1 MFNGIQSL
9 QVTWKIIYR
18 LMHVELAKF
27 MEDVPIQLVRRLH
40 EFPSANPEF
49 DAPVV
54 LEGKVMINLQFTC
67 NGVIRVVHGFGDNKA
82 NAKKAASKVAL
93 LHLSRT

>member
-1 MFNGIQSL
+1 
-9 QVTWKIIYR
+9 
-18 LMHVELAKF
+18 MHKELAKF
-27 MEDVPIQLVRRLH
+27 MEDVPIQLVRRLY

-49 DAPVV
+49 DEPVV
-54 LEGKVMINLQFTC
+54 SEGKVMVNLQFTC
-67 NGVIRVVHGFGDNKA
+67 NGAIRVVHGFGDNKT